1 MSRLDVQDERGRA
14 KGAISRDAM
23 ANGSTSITDLLRTL
37 HEQGGSDLHLKVG
50 RPPMMR
56 VRGDLAPLAANP
68 VLTAEDVE
76 RLMFGV
82 ISADQRARL
91 HTEKELD
98 FSFSVAGI
106 ARFRGNAFF
115 QRGVPGVV
123 FRLIPAKI
131 PTLDDLGL
139 PEVLKE
145 LSLKKQGLFLV
156 TGPTGSGKTT
166 TLAAIIDH
174 INSHL
179 PVNIVTLEDPIE
191 FVYEDK
197 MAVINQREVG
207 SDTHDFAQGLRRA
220 LRQDPDVILV
230 GEMRDAETINTALS
244 AAETGHLVFGTLHTN
259 DAKQSIDRI
268 LDTYAP
274 EVQHQI
280 RMQLAKC
287 LLAVASQRL
296 LKRADGRGLVAVQE
310 IMINT
315 PLVQKLIE
323 DDKIGAI
330 GKAIEDSVSFY
341 KMQSLNQALLQ
352 RVKTNT
358 ITAEEALTVSRS
370 PNDLRIQLQT
380 QGLAAA
386 RAAAPPPPGLRRDP
400 GPR

>member
-1 MSRLDVQDERGRA
+1 MEHGLMSMPE
-14 KGAISRDAM
+14 
-23 ANGSTSITDLLRTL
+23 LLKTL

-56 VRGDLAPLAANP
+56 LRGDLVPIAAHT
-68 VLTAEDVE
+68 VMGTEDVQ
-76 RLMFGV
+76 RLIYGV
-82 ISADQRARL
+82 INADQRAKLNAER
-91 HTEKELD
+91 ELD
-98 FSFSVAGI
+98 FSFVIAGV

-115 QRGVPGVV
+115 QMGVHGAA
-123 FRLIPAKI
+123 FRLIPAKV
-131 PTLDDLGL
+131 PTLEELGL

-174 INSHL
+174 INSHV
-179 PVNIVTLEDPIE
+179 PAHIITLEDPVE

-197 MAVINQREVG
+197 MALINQREVG
-207 SDTHDFAQGLRRA
+207 SDTRDFAQGLRRA

-230 GEMRDAETINTALS
+230 GEMRDAETITTALH

-274 EVQHQI
+274 EAQQQI

-287 LLAVASQRL
+287 LLSVVSQRL
-296 LKRADGRGLVAVQE
+296 LKRADGLGRVAVQE

-323 DDKIGAI
+323 DDKISAL

-341 KMQSLNQALLQ
+341 RMQSLNQALLQ
-352 RVKTNT
+352 HVKANT
-358 ITAEEALTVSRS
+358 ITAEEALAVSRN

-380 QGLAAA
+380 QGLADS
-386 RAAAPPPPGLRRDP
+386 RAGSAVPPPAGLRGDP
-400 GPR
+400 RPH